1 MNRTLCQGYILF
13 MTLSLIAIV
22 SMLLLSCMQHLL
34 LYYKAINKQEF
45 FQQEFYQLEQMAMQ
59 LIHGPVDLQCVR
71 HQDEA
76 NQSVNFVKTDKA
88 CVLNVENNI
97 YRYLVEDMGIQ
108 PCWVTNKKGT
118 IYSATRL
125 RLTISKVVSSTENL
139 VFLQV
144 GYIKSAT
151 LASNLDHKQ
160 NVDEGVTS
168 WRFTTD

>member
-22 SMLLLSCMQHLL
+22 SLLLLTCMQHLL

-45 FQQEFYQLEQMAMQ
+45 YQQELYQLEQIAMH
-59 LIHGPVDLQCVR
+59 LIQGPVDLQCVR

-76 NQSVNFVKTDKA
+76 NQTIHFVKTDKA
-88 CVLNVENNI
+88 CVLNVQNNI
-97 YRYLVEDMGIQ
+97 YRYLVEDMGVQ
-108 PCWVTNKKGT
+108 PDWITNKKGT
-118 IYSATRL
+118 TYFVTRL
-125 RLTISKVVSSTENL
+125 RLTLSKVVSPAERL

-151 LASNLDHKQ
+151 LASNLDKKQ
-160 NVDEGVTS
+160 TVEEGVIS
-168 WRFTTD
+168 WRFIAD